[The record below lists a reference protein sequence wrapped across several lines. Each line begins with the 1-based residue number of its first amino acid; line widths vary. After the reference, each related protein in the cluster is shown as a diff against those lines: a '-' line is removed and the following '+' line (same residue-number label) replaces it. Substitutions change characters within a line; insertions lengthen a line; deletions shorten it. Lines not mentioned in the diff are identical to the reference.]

1 MLNSRSL
8 ADLRADVRANVET
21 LLVLCREQGLDV
33 LITQTKRDDEYQA
46 YLYAQ
51 GRTRPGAVITNA
63 KRTSFHGAG
72 LAVDF
77 ARNVKGHE
85 YDDLS
90 FFVNVATIAKGVGF
104 SWGGDWRSFV
114 DRPHLQWDDH
124 GRYTTAMLRAGKTC
138 PPMPDFEEEH
148 MDLDKLIDKMT
159 PEQAYKIRAKADE
172 HAMKLPLPTSWDAAG
187 ELGEA
192 KALGIT
198 DGSNPMIA
206 TPRYQTAIM
215 VKRAVK
221 AVLANIKG

>member
-1 MLNSRSL
+1 MKNSRDL

-21 LLVLCREQGLDV
+21 LLELCRDQGLDM
-33 LITQTKRDDEYQA
+33 LITQTLRDDEYQA
-46 YLYAQ
+46 YLYEQ
-51 GRTRPGAVITNA
+51 GRTRPGAIITNA

-90 FFVNVATIAKGVGF
+90 FFINVATIAKGIGF

-124 GRYTTAMLRAGKTC
+124 GRYTTAMLRAGKAC
-138 PPMPDFEEEH
+138 PQMPDWEEEH
-148 MDLDKLIDKMT
+148 MDINKLIAEMT

-172 HAMKLPLPTSWDAAG
+172 HAMKQPLPTSWDAAG

-192 KALGIT
+192 KALDIT

-221 AVLANIKG
+221 AVLKTLKG